1 MTTKRATPLYK
12 SYSFVDKDP
21 VIDIMRTIVADEG
34 ETYAEIH
41 LRSGVSTSTMYNWFE
56 GETKRPQ
63 YATIMAIARS
73 LGYDM
78 QLKKMKGAAPAKN
91 VVLLR
96 KRA

>member
-1 MTTKRATPLYK
+1 MTSKRTTPLYK

-21 VIDIMRTIVADEG
+21 IIDRMRTIVGDEG
-34 ETYAEIH
+34 ESYAEIH

-56 GETKRPQ
+56 GDTKRPQ
-63 YATIMAIARS
+63 FATIMAIARS

-78 QLKKMKGAAPAKN
+78 ELKKKKGAAPARN
-91 VVLLR
+91 VIPIR